1 MPQVAVDPVDSG
13 GEWSGRSEGHTVTVE
28 LRAPSIEAGLARAVE
43 GFADALGEVHP
54 SATTEQHRVE
64 VTGAT
69 PSALLLAVLE
79 ECLRTRRDGRL
90 AVTLTD
96 AALDGDELEATVHTV
111 ELGPHNGRATLGS
124 VISWHEVTLEPGTDG
139 DWSGRIVA
147 R

>member
-1 MPQVAVDPVDSG
+1 MAVDPVDSG

-54 SATTEQHRVE
+54 SAATEQHRFT
-64 VTGAT
+64 VTSPT
-69 PSALLLAVLE
+69 PSGLLLAVLE
-79 ECLRTRRDGRL
+79 ECLRCRRDGQL

-96 AALDGDELEATVHTV
+96 AELDGDELQATVHTV
-111 ELGPHNGRATLGS
+111 EHGAHRGRATLGS
-124 VISWHEVTLEPGTDG
+124 VISWHEVALEPGADG